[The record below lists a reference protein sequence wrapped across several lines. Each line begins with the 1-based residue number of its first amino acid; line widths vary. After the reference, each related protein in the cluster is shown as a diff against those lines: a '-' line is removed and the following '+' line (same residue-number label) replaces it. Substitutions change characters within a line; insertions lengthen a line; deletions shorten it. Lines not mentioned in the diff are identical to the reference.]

1 MIAPELVKELQKLNR
16 EEKMEVI
23 RWLEKNLG
31 DEPSEWDDL
40 LSKPGQ
46 VLRVPSVRV
55 NFNEARSFLE
65 PQEEKL
71 AEND

>member
-1 MIAPELVKELQKLNR
+1 MIAPELVKQLQKLNQ
-16 EEKMEVI
+16 EERLEVI
-23 RWLEKNLG
+23 RLLQDDLVDG
-31 DEPSEWDDL
+31 PSEREDL
-40 LSKPGQ
+40 LTKPGQ

>member
-1 MIAPELVKELQKLNR
+1 MIAPELVKKLKQLNR
-16 EEKMEVI
+16 EQKLEVI
-23 RWLEKNLG
+23 RWLEKDLG

-65 PQEEKL
+65 PQEKKM